1 MRLESKKSA
10 ARAGGVVFGLLAA
23 AGTAHADF
31 ALNMTPGVSSV
42 SREVYGLHM
51 LLLWICTAI
60 GVLVFSAIIYSVIKF
75 RRSKGAVAAQ
85 FHHNTTVEIV
95 WTVIPMLILISI
107 AVPATKVLVVMEDTS
122 NSDLSIKVTGYQ
134 WRWGYEYLDEGIS
147 FISSLDRQSD
157 LARQRNPVIKPRE
170 VENYLLEVD
179 NPVVVPVGKKI
190 RFLLTS
196 NDVIHSWWV
205 PALGWKRDAIP
216 GYINELWTRI
226 EEPGIYRGQCA
237 ELCGRDHAFMP
248 IVVKAVPEDEYRAW
262 VEEQKARM
270 APGRQEP
277 AQAANPAPA
286 SQPQQALPPAATAA
300 QDVVAEPT
308 LAELMQ
314 LGEQAYLTNCA
325 SCHQA
330 DGTGMPPMFPALK
343 GSPVVA
349 GDIDAHLEVV
359 LRGVPGTAMVSFAHL
374 SDAEL
379 AAIVTYKRNA
389 WGNDTG
395 ELIRPADVR
404 AAR

>member
-277 AQAANPAPA
+277 AQATNPAPA
-286 SQPQQALPPAATAA
+286 SQPQQALPPAAAAA

>member
-226 EEPGIYRGQCA
+226 EGPGIYRGQCA

-286 SQPQQALPPAATAA
+286 SQPQQALPPAAAAA